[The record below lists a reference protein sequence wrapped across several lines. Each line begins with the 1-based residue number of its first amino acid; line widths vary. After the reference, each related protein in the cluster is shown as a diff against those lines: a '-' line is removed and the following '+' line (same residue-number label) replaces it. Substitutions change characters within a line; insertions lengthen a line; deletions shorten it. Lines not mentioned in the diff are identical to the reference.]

1 MRQIL
6 LLLLFISLLS
16 CVPQKDMIYLQDKST
31 LDTLVNY
38 TNANQKIKIKAFD
51 QLYLQVTSLD
61 DGKINFM
68 SNDANRYGGGRS
80 ENDLAMVSYVVD
92 DKGYI
97 QLPIIGQF
105 YVMNLN
111 TDEVAEKLQKELEM
125 YLNEPTVKVSFVNK
139 NITILGYVE
148 HPGRYFYATEHINIF
163 QALGMAGDVN
173 VYGNRKYAVVV
184 REENNQVSKQRI
196 DLTDV
201 DLLGEKAFYLK
212 PNDVVYIEPMNKRK
226 WGIDTFPWALILSGI
241 TTFILVANYI
251 NND

>member
-1 MRQIL
+1 MKTITSLIIL
-6 LLLLFISLLS
+6 LVVLG
-16 CVPQKDMIYLQDKST
+16 CVPQKDIIYLQDEAMV
-31 LDTLVNY
+31 DTLVKY
-38 TNANQKIKIKAFD
+38 TNENEKIKIKAFD

-61 DGKINFM
+61 DGRINFM

-92 DKGYI
+92 DKGNI

-105 YVMNLN
+105 YVLGLN
-111 TDEVAEKLQKELEM
+111 TDEAANKIQKELEM

-139 NITILGYVE
+139 NITVLGYVE
-148 HPGRYFYATEHINIF
+148 NPGRYFYATEHINIF

-184 REENNQVSKQRI
+184 REENNTVTKQRI

-201 DLLGEKAFYLK
+201 DLLGKNTFYLK
-212 PNDVVYIEPMNKRK
+212 PNDVVYVEPMNKRK

>member
-1 MRQIL
+1 MRKLFIIL
-6 LLLLFISLLS
+6 LGIVALS
-16 CVPQKDMIYLQDKST
+16 CVPQKDIIYLQDNSVT
-31 LDTLVNY
+31 DTLVDYSNI
-38 TNANQKIKIKAFD
+38 NQKIKIKAFD

-97 QLPIIGQF
+97 QLPIIGNF
-105 YVMNLN
+105 YVLGLN
-111 TDEVAEKLQKELEM
+111 SDEAASKIQKELEM
-125 YLNEPTVKVSFVNK
+125 YLNEPTVKVAFVNK
-139 NITILGYVE
+139 NITVLGYVE
-148 HPGRYFYATEHINIF
+148 KPGRYFYATEHINIF

-184 REENNQVSKQRI
+184 RDENNKVTKQRI

-201 DLLGEKAFYLK
+201 DLLGQKAFYLQ

-226 WGIDTFPWALILSGI
+226 WGIDTFPWALVLSGI

-251 NND
+251 K